1 MRSKKALYSILSNF
15 GLQMIVIIYGFIVPK
30 IIISNFGSSVNG
42 LISSITQFLGYIA
55 LLESGF
61 GPVVKATLY
70 NPISKRD
77 KKEIVNILYSTESF
91 FRKISLI
98 FVFYIVFLSVVYPFI
113 VGNQFDRL
121 YTITLIII
129 ISINIF
135 AEYYFGMAYRLYL
148 QADQKNYVIS
158 IIQIFTYLINIV
170 LIIVMVKINC
180 SVHVIKLVTAFIFIL
195 RPVFQNIYVKKKYN
209 IDLNFGDKN
218 YKLPNKWDGLSQ
230 HIAAVIHD
238 NTDIT
243 ILTLF
248 STLNEVSVYSVYY
261 LVIKALKQLVL
272 SFNNGI
278 DASFGDMIAKK
289 EYDNINKKFNLY
301 EVIYFAIV
309 TIIFTSALILVTPF
323 ISIYTYNVT
332 DVNYIRPLFG
342 YLLITSEYLW
352 AIRLPYSSTTL
363 AAGHF
368 KETRTGA
375 WVEAGLNI
383 FISLLLVSKYGIIG
397 VAIGTIIAM
406 LVRTIEFIY
415 HTNKFILKR
424 NILFSI
430 KKIILII
437 VDTFIILI
445 ISSHIYYFE
454 YSSYL
459 YWIINGFITV
469 FISSLVV
476 LISNIILYKNEM
488 LLFVKT
494 LERFFKRKS
503 VK

>member
-430 KKIILII
+430 KKFILII